1 MPAPGGRWGCGADQR
16 VQQLRRQVRV
26 KEERIVELEA
36 ENAILHLKLAEKLKR
51 DLKEFHSSS
60 LGLVRNYQDAH
71 QACMAE
77 IAAAVKRAQLSSE
90 ALQARQSRE
99 VHLEKSLQEIKEQ
112 YQIEKEKRRLLH
124 NRLVEL
130 KGNIRVHCR
139 IRPVLPFDSGFDDPA
154 LQSSS
159 LCEKVIHAVDD
170 ETVLVKCK
178 RPGHPLTDKTYNFE
192 RVYGP
197 AESQRTVFEEI
208 RPLLI
213 SLLDGYS
220 VCVMAAG
227 PSGSGKSYTMLGRPA
242 SPAPAARRD
251 PHGDVGVVPRVAEEL
266 FRLISENP
274 SRSPKVEV
282 SIVEV
287 YNNEIFDLLAKD
299 ISTLVPRVKRG
310 MRTSTEGQK
319 EVPLLAHEQV
329 GSAAELT
336 ALVATGLQL
345 RAWQPTRVHGDS
357 SRSHLLVTVTL
368 SPAGTPGCT
377 APQPDPAPVQELIC
391 PSVPPTVRGQG
402 PKAAHSTSS
411 SGPAPLEPAEP
422 QRPAPARLQLVD
434 LAGSECAGVSG
445 VTGPALRETA
455 FINRSLAALAGVLDA
470 LAEHR
475 AHVPYRDSKLTHL
488 LQDSIGGDAKL
499 LLIVCVSP
507 CRKHLAESLQSLAF
521 GARARQVPRGPVRR
535 RRSAGARTRKGE
547 PGLG

>member
-36 ENAILHLKLAEKLKR
+36 ENAILHLKLAEYQEMIGKSSREARRFHLLYSEKQYLQRSVHSTLIQLSQVIQKLKR

-213 SLLDGYS
+213 SLLDG
-220 VCVMAAG
+220 
-227 PSGSGKSYTMLGRPA
+227 
-242 SPAPAARRD
+242 
-251 PHGDVGVVPRVAEEL
+251 
-266 FRLISENP
+266 LISENP